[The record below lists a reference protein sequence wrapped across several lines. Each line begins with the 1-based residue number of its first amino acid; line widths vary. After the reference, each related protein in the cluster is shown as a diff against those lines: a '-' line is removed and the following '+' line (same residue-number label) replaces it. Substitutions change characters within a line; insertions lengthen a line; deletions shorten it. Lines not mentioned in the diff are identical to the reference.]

1 MGREAFYESFL
12 GICKEI
18 PAKTALMKQKY
29 VKSNHSPF
37 LNKEIQKTIMNPTGL
52 RNRFLKS
59 SSIEDML
66 AYNRQKNSLSLSY

>member
-1 MGREAFYESFL
+1 
-12 GICKEI
+12 
-18 PAKTALMKQKY
+18 MKQKY